1 MQLTHAQV
9 DRCEPPFRVTMVC
22 CGISSPANAGGL
34 FRLADATGVDKMI
47 FSPPLP
53 NFESERLKRTSR
65 ETHTWVPY
73 SIEYSVPDFLQE
85 CRAAGKQII
94 ALELATGSIPI
105 NDLKLKV
112 EDFHPVLVLGNERHG
127 VPEDCL
133 ELADVVCH
141 VPMYGRNSSMN
152 VVSAASIALFTLL
165 HSGR

>member
-9 DRCEPPFRVTMVC
+9 DRYKPPFRVTMVC

-34 FRLADATGVDKMI
+34 FRLADAAGVDKLI
-47 FSPPLP
+47 FSPPCP

-73 SIEYSVPDFLQE
+73 HIEDSVPDFLQQ

-94 ALELATGSIPI
+94 ALELSSGSIAI
-105 NDLKLKV
+105 KDLKLKA
-112 EDFHPVLVLGNERHG
+112 EEFHPVLVLGNERHG

-165 HSGR
+165 HSVR